1 MRSKRNFIGP
11 RKSRRC
17 WTWLDRRFSWNEN
30 LQGKQKWIAISTNPE
45 ENAGRQILPSEQF
58 CELQSLD
65 VALNIAGVE
74 KVSSE
79 NLQVQSTLEVR
90 SSFEWKKRKRRWKF
104 VTSVIGDY

>member
-74 KVSSE
+74 KIKLAVVV
-79 NLQVQSTLEVR
+79 NN
-90 SSFEWKKRKRRWKF
+90 
-104 VTSVIGDY
+104 GGH